1 MFPSGGNP
9 FDSSGGPFGGGGFGE
24 EPPMDGSFGFL
35 SGEEDLSQFGELLKP
50 RNDDEVIGIGL
61 HFCERLKE

>member
-9 FDSSGGPFGGGGFGE
+9 FDSGGGPFGGGGFGE

-35 SGEEDLSQFGELLKP
+35 SGEDDAMLFGEYMT

-61 HFCERLKE
+61 HFCGRLKE